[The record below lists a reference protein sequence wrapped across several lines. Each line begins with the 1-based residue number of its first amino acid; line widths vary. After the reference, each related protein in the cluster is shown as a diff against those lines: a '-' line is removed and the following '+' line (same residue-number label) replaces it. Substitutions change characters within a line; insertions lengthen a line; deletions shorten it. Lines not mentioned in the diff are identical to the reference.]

1 MSNLYS
7 ALDRLTGTGNLSK
20 FLHDQQS
27 LVWRHNNMNREILAL
42 YCHDGMCTED
52 VGYLS
57 LMLRSFDGADKLSL
71 EPGFGIRIKV
81 DLLNKTATP
90 ETWGNGATADPN
102 DAGLI
107 ASAINECIDRC
118 EHVYGITKVSDVW
131 DMSHSEL
138 RRIRQAGY
146 PSILYH
152 EPEGDSRG
160 RIEWWAEDDRGYD
173 LGAAF
178 DSSFYGDNEEEI
190 DLAHKR
196 LVAHWEDIE
205 SRTIAAL
212 RGQGNVSD
220 LCNLIDAAAK
230 QGEALCPD
238 NAAGW
243 FLRRIAELALSA
255 INTTG
260 DHRND

>member
-1 MSNLYS
+1 MSTSNLYS
-7 ALDRLTGTGNLSK
+7 ALNNLAGSLTA
-20 FLHDQQS
+20 FLYYKKS
-27 LVWRHNNMNREILAL
+27 LAWREDNSDREILAMH
-42 YCHDGMCTED
+42 CRDAMGTED
-52 VGYLS
+52 VGYLV
-57 LMLRSFDGADKLSL
+57 LLLRDFDAANEQFL
-71 EPGFGIRIKV
+71 EPGYGVTIKV
-81 DLLNKTATP
+81 NLFDKTATP

-178 DSSFYGDNEEEI
+178 DSSFYGGNEEEI

-212 RGQGNVSD
+212 RGQGNVND

-255 INTTG
+255 IT
-260 DHRND
+260 R